1 VRYRPTLLLWFI
13 VLAPFVTFIAVTNGW
28 LAGLW
33 VMFISHLS
41 LLAVTLIPSS
51 QGFGP
56 VITQFETNTGEVWLT
71 IDDGP
76 HPDTTPK
83 ALALL
88 EQYDARATFFLIGER
103 ITRYPDLAQAIA
115 EAGHT
120 IGNHTQR
127 HQKFHFWRLGPKQLV
142 REIDDFAVTA
152 ARAGL
157 PVSDLFRAPA
167 GMKNPFLHPIL
178 AARDLHLIGWSLRA
192 YDTQLRD
199 PDEIV
204 ERITR
209 SLSPGCIILLHEGD
223 CADVRLR
230 ALEALLQELAKRNFR
245 VVSTPPERL
254 MAGKIPIT
262 RAELIDES
270 APSIAA

>member
-1 VRYRPTLLLWFI
+1 VRYRPTPLVWFI
-13 VLAPFVTFIAVTNGW
+13 VLAPFATFVAVANGW
-28 LAGLW
+28 LAGL
-33 VMFISHLS
+33 FIVFVSHLAF
-41 LLAVTLIPSS
+41 LAVTLVPSW

-56 VITQFETNTGEVWLT
+56 VITQFETNTDEVWLT

-76 HPDTTPK
+76 HLDTTPK
-83 ALALL
+83 VLALL
-88 EQYDARATFFLIGER
+88 GRYSARATFFLIGEQ
-103 ITRYPDLAQAIA
+103 IARYPDLAHAIV

-127 HQKFHFWRLGPKQLV
+127 HQKFHFWRLGPDQLV
-142 REIDDFAVTA
+142 REIDGFSDTA
-152 ARAGL
+152 ASVGL

-199 PDEIV
+199 PDAIV
-204 ERITR
+204 GRITR
-209 SLSPGCIILLHEGD
+209 CLSPGCIILLHEGD

-230 ALEALLQELAKRNFR
+230 ALEGLLQELAKRNFR
-245 VVSTPPERL
+245 VVTTPPGRL
-254 MAGKIPIT
+254 IAGKIPIT
-262 RAELIDES
+262 RAEPIDES
-270 APSIAA
+270 APRMAA

>member
-1 VRYRPTLLLWFI
+1 
-13 VLAPFVTFIAVTNGW
+13 
-28 LAGLW
+28 
-33 VMFISHLS
+33 MFISHLA
-41 LLAVTLIPSS
+41 LLAVTLIPSW

-56 VITQFETNTGEVWLT
+56 VITQFETNTDEVWLT

-88 EQYDARATFFLIGER
+88 ERHNARATFFLIGEQ
-103 ITRYPDLAQAIA
+103 IARYPDLAQAIV

-120 IGNHTQR
+120 LGNHTQR
-127 HQKFHFWRLGPKQLV
+127 HQKFHFWRLGPDQLV
-142 REIDDFAVTA
+142 REIDDFAETA
-152 ARAGL
+152 ASAGL
-157 PVSDLFRAPA
+157 PVSNLFRAPA

-178 AARDLHLIGWSLRA
+178 AARDLHLIGWSSRA

-199 PDEIV
+199 PDQIV
-204 ERITR
+204 ERITH

-230 ALEALLQELAKRNFR
+230 ALEALLRELAKRNFR
-245 VVSTPPERL
+245 LASTPPGRL

-270 APSIAA
+270 APRMAA

>member
-1 VRYRPTLLLWFI
+1 VRYRPTPLLWFI
-13 VLAPFVTFIAVTNGW
+13 VLAPFVTFVAVANGW

-33 VMFISHLS
+33 VMFISHLA
-41 LLAVTLIPSS
+41 LLAVTLIPSW

-56 VITQFETNTGEVWLT
+56 VITQFETNTDAVWLT

-83 ALALL
+83 ALTLL
-88 EQYDARATFFLIGER
+88 ERYKARATFFLIGEQ
-103 ITRYPDLAQAIA
+103 IARYPDLAQAIM

-127 HQKFHFWRLGPKQLV
+127 HLKFRFWRLGPDQLV
-142 REIDDFAVTA
+142 REIDDFADTA

-157 PVSDLFRAPA
+157 PVSNLFRAPA

-178 AARDLHLIGWSLRA
+178 AARDLHLIGWSSRA
-192 YDTQLRD
+192 YDTRLRN
-199 PDEIV
+199 PDQIV
-204 ERITR
+204 ERIAR

-223 CADVRLR
+223 CKDVRLR
-230 ALEALLQELAKRNFR
+230 ALEGLLQELAKRNLR
-245 VVSTPPERL
+245 VVSTPPGKL
-254 MAGKIPIT
+254 MAGKIPII
-262 RAELIDES
+262 RAEAVDES
-270 APSIAA
+270 APRMAA

>member
-1 VRYRPTLLLWFI
+1 MRYRPTPVLWFI
-13 VLAPFVTFIAVTNGW
+13 VLAPFVTFVAVADGW

-33 VMFISHLS
+33 VMFISHVA
-41 LLAVTLIPSS
+41 LLAVTLIPSW

-56 VITQFETNTGEVWLT
+56 VITQFETNTDEVWLT

-88 EQYDARATFFLIGER
+88 ERHNARATFFLIGEQ
-103 ITRYPDLAQAIA
+103 IARYPDLAQAIV

-120 IGNHTQR
+120 LGNHTQR
-127 HQKFHFWRLGPKQLV
+127 HQKFHFWRLGPDQLV
-142 REIDDFAVTA
+142 REIDDFAETA

-157 PVSDLFRAPA
+157 PVSKLFRAPA

-178 AARDLHLIGWSLRA
+178 AARDLHLIGWSSRA

-199 PDEIV
+199 SDQIV

-209 SLSPGCIILLHEGD
+209 SLSPGCIILLHEGEY
-223 CADVRLR
+223 ADVRLR
-230 ALEALLQELAKRNFR
+230 ALEGLLQELAKRNFR
-245 VVSTPPERL
+245 VVSKPPERL
-254 MAGKIPIT
+254 IAGKIPIT
-262 RAELIDES
+262 RIEPIDES
-270 APSIAA
+270 TPRMAA